1 MKIEAQDTST
11 IDKYRW
17 RDYIRPVRMTVWTWR
32 ICGLYNAKPQTP
44 LYRAYRIVF
53 NVVLMVVYLFT
64 LSFNMFVM
72 QTFEQLVLYIMYIV
86 FTEIVMVLKALIAY
100 YKFDQ
105 ICDLF
110 RQTLDSDF
118 QPVDDEEE
126 KLYRKGVGEINY
138 YFYLYITTTNL
149 AIASSLLY
157 LLHQDYR
164 MPYFPWMLG
173 IEYGSTERIN
183 FGIMFAYQ
191 VIGMYFHML
200 INIAID
206 VQLFYFLGMIGIQ
219 LDVLGKRFRKIR
231 TSEEFGKSF
240 MNLINLYQKLH
251 RMTRD
256 IEQLY
261 SPAFFAQ
268 FSASGLVICAT
279 AYKTSSMF
287 NVYELTAIQNLL
299 YMLSMMFQMFLPCRF
314 GNEVTRKSHLLR
326 TSIYSSRW
334 YEMGLYDRKTL
345 HMLLQRMNKPLTL
358 KAYYFF
364 NYNLQAYTTTL
375 NMAYS
380 VYALLQRNALKKS

>member
-1 MKIEAQDTST
+1 MTIETSST
-11 IDKYRW
+11 DKYRW
-17 RDYIRPVRMTVWTWR
+17 SDYIRPVRMTIWVWK
-32 ICGLYNAKPQTP
+32 ICGLYNAKPQAP

-64 LSFNMFVM
+64 LSFNMFLM
-72 QTFEQLVLYIMYIV
+72 QTFEQLVLYTMYIV
-86 FTEIVMVLKALIAY
+86 FTEIVMLLKALITY
-100 YKFDQ
+100 HKFEQ

-118 QPVDDEEE
+118 KPMDAEEE
-126 KLYRKGVGEINY
+126 KLHRKGVGEINY
-138 YFYLYITTTNL
+138 YFYLYILTTNL
-149 AIASSLLY
+149 AIASSVLY

-164 MPYFPWMLG
+164 LPYFPWMLG
-173 IEYGSTERIN
+173 IPYGPTERLN

-191 VIGMYFHML
+191 VVGMYFHMW

-206 VQLFYFLGMIGIQ
+206 IQLIYFLGMIGIQ
-219 LDVLGKRFRKIR
+219 LDLLGKRFRMIR
-231 TSEEFGKSF
+231 TSEQFGQSF
-240 MNLINLYQKLH
+240 VQLINQYQKVQ
-251 RMTRD
+251 RMTQD
-256 IEQLY
+256 IEHLF

-314 GNEVTRKSHLLR
+314 GNEVTRKSHILR
-326 TSIYSSRW
+326 TSIYSSTW
-334 YEMGLYDRKTL
+334 YEMRLKHRKTL

-380 VYALLQRNALKKS
+380 VYALLQRNALKKC

>member
-1 MKIEAQDTST
+1 MKIEKQQTSDT
-11 IDKYRW
+11 DKYRW
-17 RDYIRPVRMTVWTWR
+17 SDYIRPVRLTVWAWR
-32 ICGLYNAKPQTP
+32 ICGLYNAKPQSP

-64 LSFNMFVM
+64 LSFNMFLM
-72 QTFEQLVLYIMYIV
+72 QTFEQFVLYIMYIV
-86 FTEIVMVLKALIAY
+86 FTEMVMLLKALITY
-100 YKFDQ
+100 HKFDQ

-110 RQTLDSDF
+110 RHTLDSDF
-118 QPVDDEEE
+118 KPLDAEEE
-126 KLYRKGVGEINY
+126 KLYRKGIDKINY
-138 YFYLYITTTNL
+138 YFYLYMMTTHL
-149 AIASSLLY
+149 AIASSVLY
-157 LLHQDYR
+157 LLHHDYR
-164 MPYFPWMLG
+164 LPYFPWMLG
-173 IEYGSTERIN
+173 IAYGPSEPIS

-200 INIAID
+200 INVATD
-206 VQLFYFLGMIGIQ
+206 VQLFYFLGTIGIQ
-219 LDVLGKRFRKIR
+219 LDLLGKRFRMIR
-231 TSEEFGKSF
+231 TSEQFEQSF
-240 MNLINLYQKLH
+240 LTLINHYQKVQ

-256 IEQLY
+256 VEQLY
-261 SPAFFAQ
+261 SPAYFAQ

-279 AYKTSSMF
+279 AFKTSSMF
-287 NVYELTAIQNLL
+287 NVYELSAIQNLL

-326 TSIYSSRW
+326 TSIYSSQW
-334 YEMGLYDRKTL
+334 YEMRLKDRKTL